1 MRELSVTFMNDLLS
15 PKGKLN
21 PILLRVKYDQTLML
35 AIRDGFI
42 NIYYRGGNILKVTET
57 KKGAYTAFFDTR
69 YNISKQEIPESP
81 RKITCQEDA
90 NKWVESFLI
99 QKNIMDY
106 YLAVNGNSEKEFQQL
121 VARENNFST
130 ISNES
135 EYFISDIEVSDS
147 ISGARFD
154 MMAIRWPATKR
165 KSGENCRPAFIEMK
179 FGDKAISGKAGLLKH
194 LNDFDTFI
202 ADKTR
207 YENLLRVIENQFI
220 QLDQLE
226 LINFNKGK
234 SFAKVKI
241 GTAEKPEIIFILA
254 NHNPRGTGLKK
265 ILESKEFAEYGES
278 QQFDLKFFVSSF
290 AGYGLHTKCMLNLHD
305 FLQLLQK

>member
-1 MRELSVTFMNDLLS
+1 MRELSETFMNDLLS

-35 AIRDGFI
+35 AIRNGFI

-57 KKGAYTAFFDTR
+57 KKGAYTAFFDAR
-69 YNISKQEIPESP
+69 YNISNQEIPESP
-81 RKITCQEDA
+81 RKIDCQEDA
-90 NKWVESFLI
+90 NNWVASFLAL
-99 QKNIMDY
+99 KNIMDY

-179 FGDKAISGKAGLLKH
+179 YGDGAISGKAGLLKH
-194 LNDFDTFI
+194 LKDFDAFI

-207 YENLLRVIENQFI
+207 YETLLQVIENQFV
-220 QLDQLE
+220 QLDRLE

-241 GTAEKPEIIFILA
+241 SPNEKPEIIFILA

-265 ILESKEFAEYGES
+265 ILETREFAEYGES
-278 QQFDLKFFVSSF
+278 HNFDLKFFVSSF
-290 AGYGLHTKCMLNLHD
+290 AGYGLHTKCMLNLSD
-305 FLQLLQK
+305 FLQLL